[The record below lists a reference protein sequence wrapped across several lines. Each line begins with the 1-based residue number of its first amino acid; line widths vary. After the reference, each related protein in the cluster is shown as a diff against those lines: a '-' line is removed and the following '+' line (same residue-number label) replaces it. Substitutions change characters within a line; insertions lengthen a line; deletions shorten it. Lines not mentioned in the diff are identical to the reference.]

1 VSSVTIDSIR
11 PECLRP
17 ADDGW
22 EPPTADEVRA
32 IISATGLSGSG
43 VARFLGISSKGSRVI
58 RRWAGGEDQI
68 PYSAWALL
76 CDRAGYHRIWDSQK
90 EQNFSG

>member
-1 VSSVTIDSIR
+1 MPNVR
-11 PECLRP
+11 RECLRP

-22 EPPTADEVRA
+22 EPPTAAEVRE
-32 IISATGLSGSG
+32 IIAETGLSGSG

-76 CDRAGYHRIWDSQK
+76 CDRAGYRRIW
-90 EQNFSG
+90 EPREE

>member
-1 VSSVTIDSIR
+1 MDAHSVR

-22 EPPTADEVRA
+22 EPPTAAEVRA
-32 IISATGLSGSG
+32 IITKTGMTGSE
-43 VARFLGISSKGSRVI
+43 VARFLGINSKGSRVI
-58 RRWAGGEDQI
+58 RRWAGGEDHI

-76 CDRAGYHRIWDSQK
+76 CDRAGYSRIWERQGGED
-90 EQNFSG
+90 FSG

>member
-1 VSSVTIDSIR
+1 VTTPSVR

-22 EPPTADEVRA
+22 EPPTPAEVRA
-32 IISATGLSGSG
+32 VITEAGLTGSG

-76 CDRAGYHRIWDSQK
+76 CDKAGYRRIWERET
-90 EQNFSG
+90 EQDFSG

>member
-1 VSSVTIDSIR
+1 LPNVR
-11 PECLRP
+11 HECLRP

-22 EPPTADEVRA
+22 EPPTAAEVRE
-32 IISATGLSGSG
+32 IIAETGLSGSG

-76 CDRAGYHRIWDSQK
+76 CDRAGYRRIW
-90 EQNFSG
+90 EPREE